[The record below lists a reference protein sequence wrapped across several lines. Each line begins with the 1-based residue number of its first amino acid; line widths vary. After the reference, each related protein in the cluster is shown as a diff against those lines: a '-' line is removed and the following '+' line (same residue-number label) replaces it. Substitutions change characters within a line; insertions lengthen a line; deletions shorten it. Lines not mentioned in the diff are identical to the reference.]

1 MPFTAEPDPLF
12 DSDSAVGLTCSVRD
26 CVVLYA
32 NCCPPTNGQVDRRVL
47 ALIEAFRKNQIP
59 VGRTTITSFA
69 RAIKASL
76 LASPGTAEEKKK
88 LEKFGASDKW
98 VKNFVSRSGLVS
110 RPLPLKDGVDSERLQ
125 ENLKEVQ
132 EDFKQYDL
140 TDILGFDESGLLPRR
155 SYLSSS
161 EARSIE
167 PAENNGGESLGSSG
181 T

>member
-1 MPFTAEPDPLF
+1 MNSSTYHVSFFLTTA
-12 DSDSAVGLTCSVRD
+12 A
-26 CVVLYA
+26 
-32 NCCPPTNGQVDRRVL
+32 PPTIGQVDRRVL

-69 RAIKASL
+69 HAIKTSL
-76 LASPGTAEEKKK
+76 LAAPGTTEEKKK

-110 RPLPLKDGVDSERLQ
+110 KPLLLKDGSVVNPERLQ
-125 ENLKEVQ
+125 ENMKEVQ
-132 EDFKQYDL
+132 EEFKQYDL
-140 TDILGFDESGLLPRR
+140 RNILSFDERDLLPKR

-161 EARSIE
+161 EVRSMAS
-167 PAENNGGESLGSSG
+167 AEDNRGQSFVSSR